1 MPLKRIDRRI
11 KMIIY
16 EFSTWGTNGQ
26 MYSVKEI
33 EVEEK
38 PKTYIARGIR
48 VNKDD
53 IGKLQNNYGNRMYR
67 LDNDPKPYIAAVLN
81 YKKYIMEQATEKLK
95 RATADFDK
103 WFDLKELVGEDNNSP
118 NNKNN

>member
-1 MPLKRIDRRI
+1 
-11 KMIIY
+11 MIIY
-16 EFSTWGTNGQ
+16 EFSTWSTNGQ

-67 LDNDPKPYIAAVLN
+67 LDNDPKPYIAAMLN
-81 YKKYIMEQATEKLK
+81 HKKYIMERATENLK

-103 WFDLKELVGEDNNSP
+103 WFDLKELVGENNV
-118 NNKNN
+118 

>member
-1 MPLKRIDRRI
+1 
-11 KMIIY
+11 MIIY
-16 EFSTWGTNGQ
+16 EFSTWGSNGKP
-26 MYSVKEI
+26 YTIKEV

-48 VNKDD
+48 INKDD

-67 LDNDPKPYIAAVLN
+67 LDNDPKPYIAAMLN
-81 YKKYIMEQATEKLK
+81 HKKYIMEQVTENLK

-103 WFDLKELVGEDNNSP
+103 WFDLKSEVIG
-118 NNKNN
+118 

>member
-1 MPLKRIDRRI
+1 
-11 KMIIY
+11 MIIY

-67 LDNDPKPYIAAVLN
+67 LDNDPKPYIAAMLN
-81 YKKYIMEQATEKLK
+81 HKKYIMERATENLK

-103 WFDLKELVGEDNNSP
+103 WFDLKELVGENNV
-118 NNKNN
+118 